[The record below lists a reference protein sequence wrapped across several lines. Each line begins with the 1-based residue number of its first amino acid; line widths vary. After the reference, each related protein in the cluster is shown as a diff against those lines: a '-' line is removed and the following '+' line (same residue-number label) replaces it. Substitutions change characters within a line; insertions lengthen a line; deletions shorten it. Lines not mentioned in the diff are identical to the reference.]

1 VASFSPITARRYQS
15 TVVSTTTT
23 AATTRLQCRYS
34 IYHRKDALAWDQ
46 CTDQDLNYV
55 RYRNDYRL
63 AETSRTVAV
72 DGRYGDEERQGI
84 DDGRLTASMTQRP
97 QSSSDDQETKKISLK
112 KFVEE

>member
-1 VASFSPITARRYQS
+1 
-15 TVVSTTTT
+15 
-23 AATTRLQCRYS
+23 
-34 IYHRKDALAWDQ
+34 
-46 CTDQDLNYV
+46 
-55 RYRNDYRL
+55 
-63 AETSRTVAV
+63 VAV